1 MLNSPQSQKL
11 TWIGITL
18 FTLAASCFLTFRYFP
33 YEPDVANSPIV
44 WRAFL
49 SEGFSVFR
57 DWLPTPDNWYFT
69 VYPINFIFFTLLSS
83 DGRFALTLSSAFFVF
98 LTPLII
104 AAINNNA
111 NRSHTFILAPI
122 LIVGLPAYCYISGF
136 IAHPFSHYST
146 QFFGVLVFAIS
157 FFNLHKQSI
166 PRVVLYSFISILSA
180 VSDPWFAATF
190 FLPLLLVHF
199 YFSWNKTISKKATII
214 FLIAFVFTMIHAVPR
229 WLHIPVQ
236 RFTLVPVEQW
246 LINAEWTVHILGRGL
261 NLFFVDNN
269 LAYIASLIIWVALFL
284 HAVVI
289 CWKQNEKARFI
300 ALFAFLSIA
309 AIITSFIIGYD
320 MPYEGSARFFVN
332 AYCFVMMVVVLRLS
346 FKRDIFIGC
355 VLALFL
361 SSSGYSYYQHTS
373 PFADSE
379 KQTQAYIDFLDK
391 NDLKF
396 GYGDFWKLSNNVN
409 WMAEGHIHITPV
421 LWRDNY
427 QIMSD
432 SSRGQTLRS
441 WLSDAF
447 IAQSPERQF
456 VSIPAI
462 ATADKDSEANQRL
475 AAIRQQLGDPDEVQ
489 TFADMTFYIY
499 HHRITFQ

>member
-1 MLNSPQSQKL
+1 MLNAPRSQKIA
-11 TWIGITL
+11 WIAITL
-18 FTLAASCFLTFRYFP
+18 FTLAVSWFLTFRYFP

-49 SEGFSVFR
+49 NEGFSIFR

-69 VYPINFIFFTLLSS
+69 VYPVNFIFFTLLSD
-83 DGRFALTLSSAFFVF
+83 DGRFALTLSTVFFVF
-98 LTPLII
+98 LTPLLI
-104 AAINNNA
+104 AAVNNGA
-111 NRSHTFILAPI
+111 NRKNTFILAPI
-122 LIVGLPAYCYISGF
+122 LIVCLPAYCYVSGF

-146 QFFGVLVFAIS
+146 QFFGVLVFTLC
-157 FFNLHKQSI
+157 FFNLQKRSTGM
-166 PRVVLYSFISILSA
+166 VLLYSLISILSA

-199 YFSWNKTISKKATII
+199 YFSWNKTISKKATAI
-214 FLIAFVFTMIHAVPR
+214 FLIAFIFTMIHAVPR

-236 RFTLVPVEQW
+236 RFTLVPVDQW
-246 LINAEWTVHILGRGL
+246 FINAEWVVHILGRGL
-261 NLFFVDNN
+261 NLFFIDNSI
-269 LAYIASLIIWVALFL
+269 AYAVSLIIWVALFL
-284 HAVVI
+284 HAMVI
-289 CWKQNEKARFI
+289 CWNKGEKARFI

-332 AYCFVMMVVVLRLS
+332 AFCFVMMLVALRLS
-346 FKRDIFIGC
+346 FKGNMFIGC

-361 SSSGYSYYQHTS
+361 ASSGYSWYKNTG
-373 PFADSE
+373 PFADNE
-379 KQTQAYIDFLDK
+379 AQTRAYIAFLQQ
-391 NDLKF
+391 NDLTF

-409 WMAEGHIHITPV
+409 WLSDNKIHITPV
-421 LWRDNY
+421 LWEDNY
-427 QIMSD
+427 QIMFS

-441 WLSDAF
+441 WLQPAF

-462 ATADKDSEANQRL
+462 ATSDANSEANRRV
-475 AAIRQQLGDPDEVQ
+475 AAIRQQLGEPDEVK
-489 TFADMTFYIY
+489 TFAGMTFFIY
-499 HHRITFQ
+499 NHRITFN